1 MPSITKIDQGLCGND
16 DFKALCQL
24 EELTISNMDSLEEW
38 STTYSCGEK
47 GVVNEFMFP
56 NLKTLEIIKCP
67 KLRVGPSPPRV
78 KGTWLIEDSD
88 DVLLQWEEGA
98 DNTFCCTSCALVDSL
113 EVWSCMP
120 MHQWKLLPLLPALKS
135 LKIWMCNELS
145 CSSEI
150 TRALGSLEIL
160 KLKHCWESHELPQ
173 WMGGLTS
180 LRVLK
185 LTHCKNIHALP
196 EWLGGLVSLEE
207 LVIKGCTSIGSL
219 PESIQQLTSLK
230 DLTVRGCPELCKWY
244 ELEENKTKIGGIKKV
259 WVW

>member
-1 MPSITKIDQGLCGND
+1 MCYCNGRRVQITL
-16 DFKALCQL
+16 FVA
-24 EELTISNMDSLEEW
+24 
-38 STTYSCGEK
+38 
-47 GVVNEFMFP
+47 P
-56 NLKTLEIIKCP
+56 
-67 KLRVGPSPPRV
+67 
-78 KGTWLIEDSD
+78 
-88 DVLLQWEEGA
+88 
-98 DNTFCCTSCALVDSL
+98 LVDSL

-150 TRALGSLEIL
+150 TRSLGSLEIL

-207 LVIKGCTSIGSL
+207 LVIKGCGEHRVSSGKHTAAHQFKRSDGSGV
-219 PESIQQLTSLK
+219 P
-230 DLTVRGCPELCKWY
+230 
-244 ELEENKTKIGGIKKV
+244 
-259 WVW
+259 